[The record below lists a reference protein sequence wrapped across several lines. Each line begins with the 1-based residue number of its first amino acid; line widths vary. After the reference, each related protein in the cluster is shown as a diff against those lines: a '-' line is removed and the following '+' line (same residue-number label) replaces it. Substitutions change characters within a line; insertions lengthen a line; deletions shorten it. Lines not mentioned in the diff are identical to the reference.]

1 MLKLF
6 SADGTVKQEF
16 PGAVSVQYVGR
27 KALLWSAKTIVA
39 EVTLQDG
46 ETIVDADP
54 VKFYMCHQH
63 GKQIGYFCP
72 LCAVKF
78 PGISGATNS

>member
-6 SADGTVKQEF
+6 AADGTVKQEF

-27 KALLWSAKTIVA
+27 MARLWSAKSIVA

-46 ETIVDADP
+46 ETIGTDR
-54 VKFYMCHQH
+54 
-63 GKQIGYFCP
+63 
-72 LCAVKF
+72 
-78 PGISGATNS
+78 